1 MEKSYA
7 LSNLYKGFNLIDA
20 FLRSYIYPYPL
31 LHFPMSLGYFRCY
44 PTKKHDLSYDVYFFF
59 EIVFVEF
66 WLIDW
71 FDRLIELS
79 TVSENWSAFN
89 DVFSRMEQEKI
100 GRRVGVHVLA

>member
-20 FLRSYIYPYPL
+20 FLRSYIYPHPL

-59 EIVFVEF
+59 FRNCLCRI
-66 WLIDW
+66 LIDK
-71 FDRLIELS
+71 LS